1 MGFQQVVVYH
11 GLAAL
16 PLHFWFGR
24 FKKSFFLH
32 PTTFELYGR
41 VGVRTLLHANA
52 AAPCSSCVASVC
64 RLTHVH
70 VASQVINHG
79 IACVLDKAWLA

>member
-1 MGFQQVVVYH
+1 MYH

-41 VGVRTLLHANA
+41 VGVCTLLHANA
-52 AAPCSSCVASVC
+52 AAPCSSSVVLIS
-64 RLTHVH
+64 RLIHMH
-70 VASQVINHG
+70 VAIQLTNHG
-79 IACVLDKAWLA
+79 IACVLDKAWLPKPPILD